1 MRPTQSRFLMAS
13 EVKLPPLG
21 ENVQG
26 GDVIEVKVKV
36 GDEVVVRQGLLEV
49 EAEKSSAEVPSPV
62 AGKISKVL
70 VKKGD
75 RVPPG
80 QLLFLIEE
88 SNGAAKPAP
97 AAPKPTPAKT
107 EPAKAEAPKA

>member
-1 MRPTQSRFLMAS
+1 MAS

-26 GDVIEVKVKV
+26 GDVIDVKVKV
-36 GDEVVVRQGLLEV
+36 GDVVAVRQGLMEV
-49 EAEKSSAEVPSPV
+49 EAEKSSAEVPSRA

-75 RVPPG
+75 RVATG

-97 AAPKPTPAKT
+97 AAAKPAPAKS
-107 EPAKAEAPKA
+107 EP

>member
-1 MRPTQSRFLMAS
+1 MRPTPPRLLMAS

-26 GDVIEVKVKV
+26 GDVVDVKVKV
-36 GDEVVVRQGLLEV
+36 GDEVAVRQGLLEV

-75 RVPPG
+75 RVSTG
-80 QLLFLIEE
+80 QLLFLIDE
-88 SNGAAKPAP
+88 SNGSAKPAAAKPAP
-97 AAPKPTPAKT
+97 K
-107 EPAKAEAPKA
+107 